1 MTREEALKEL
11 SKKSYNIDEIKLD
24 KEYIANK
31 LDISINELEEY
42 HSLPLKN
49 FRDYKNESFIFDAG
63 AKFLKFIGAEFA
75 VKR

>member
-1 MTREEALKEL
+1 MTREKALAEL
-11 SKKSYNIDEIKLD
+11 SKNSYDIDQIKLD

-31 LDISINELEEY
+31 LDISVKELEEY

-63 AKFLKFIGAEFA
+63 AKILRFIGAEFA